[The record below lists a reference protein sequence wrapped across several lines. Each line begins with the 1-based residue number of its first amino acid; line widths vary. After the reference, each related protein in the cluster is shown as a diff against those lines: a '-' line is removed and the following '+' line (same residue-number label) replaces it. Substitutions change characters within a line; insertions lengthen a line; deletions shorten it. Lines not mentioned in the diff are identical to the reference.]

1 MTDEERCELA
11 LEAKGPERALRAL
24 VLDLANEGRK
34 KAEIYTTLESVL
46 VRLRARGGRE
56 EQEEGVLNVM
66 DALTEWRHP
75 GARLLPDDPS
85 LSPSGAGAR
94 ESGPAGQ

>member
-11 LEAKGPERALRAL
+11 LEAKEPELALRAL
-24 VLDLANEGRK
+24 VLDLAKEGRE

-46 VRLRARGGRE
+46 GRLRSRGGRE

-66 DALTEWRHP
+66 DALTDWCHP

-85 LSPSGAGAR
+85 LSPSGAP
-94 ESGPAGQ
+94 EKK